1 MCVTYPLELHATMES
16 KPVPSNVLR
25 ERQVMP
31 CKFDPKSGCSFYG
44 FDKLRSVKK
53 CQKMA

>member
-1 MCVTYPLELHATMES
+1 MQLIEVQATMES

-31 CKFDPKSGCSFYG
+31 CKFDPRSDCSFYA
-44 FDKLRSVKK
+44 FDKLRLVSLEQQLIK
-53 CQKMA
+53 